1 MTTSSNEEIEAE
13 ILRRIT
19 RPGWVATRGLV
30 SDPADAPS
38 SEEECAAIEAVMKAM
53 AARGLVQLWK
63 LILFDG
69 GDAILA
75 AARPGFKLDED
86 LERRG
91 AWAKAESYVNDE

>member
-1 MTTSSNEEIEAE
+1 MSATSNEEIEAE
-13 ILRRIT
+13 ILRRIA

-30 SDPADAPS
+30 TDPADAAS
-38 SEEECAAIEAVMKAM
+38 SEKESIAIEAVMKAM

-63 LILFDG
+63 LVLYDG

-86 LERRG
+86 LEQRG
-91 AWAKAESYVNDE
+91 AWARAESYVNDE